1 MLTCCHCQLLEIL
14 ELEHEGHEM
23 KIPIKE
29 KGAPKCF
36 MNMENLSNCFKA
48 VAKLTPPLEHR
59 GIAASDFAH
68 GSTKLVAS
76 FVWRLMKRYDEPRS
90 DIEIIKWY
98 AARVK
103 PFDIIIDIDEPIP
116 ATLPGVPFQAL
127 IESQHEG
134 TYDIPGLN
142 GVSNEAV
149 SLLLLQTASLCPPGW
164 GNEAVSLLLLQTAS
178 LPPHALPC
186 SFLFPHLLS

>member
-1 MLTCCHCQLLEIL
+1 MRERQEKTGETGKEEQPERYRLLPVSPRDHGECKEVAGGVLTCCHCQLLEIL

-127 IESQHEG
+127 IESQL
-134 TYDIPGLN
+134 TYGLH
-142 GVSNEAV
+142 
-149 SLLLLQTASLCPPGW
+149 P
-164 GNEAVSLLLLQTAS
+164 
-178 LPPHALPC
+178 
-186 SFLFPHLLS
+186 